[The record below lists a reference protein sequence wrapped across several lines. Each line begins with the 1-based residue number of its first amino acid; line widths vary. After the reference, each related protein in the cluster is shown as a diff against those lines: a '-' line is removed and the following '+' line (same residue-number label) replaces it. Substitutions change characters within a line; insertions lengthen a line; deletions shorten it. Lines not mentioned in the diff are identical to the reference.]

1 MPRIKDLLKKFI
13 LSDGLPSEAELRGL
27 HLSAGAKHYRAYVGP
42 PDRYDLM
49 SALEFRILTELGM
62 REYHNVLDLGCGSL
76 RLGRLLIPFL
86 LPHRYVGVEPESW
99 LVDAGFEHELGETI
113 RKIKDPEFCFDGECS
128 LDHFGH
134 SFDYIMIQSVFSH
147 APLDWIR
154 RCAVRLSKVL
164 AKPAGVV
171 IANYPGG
178 PERLCGKPMA
188 VSGGRGVS
196 AQNIGGSFRR
206 GQCRLARAQLPASGW
221 PNVVYPQP
229 LTVARGRSSRAS
241 NWTSRFFRLVLS
253 GIRPKLH
260 LSSSRSRGQLIVG
273 IFT

>member
-1 MPRIKDLLKKFI
+1 LKKFI

-171 IANYPGG
+171 IANYLEGPSDYAGSQWLYPAVGAYRRKTLEDLFGAGGVVWRELNYPHPGG
-178 PERLCGKPMA
+178 
-188 VSGGRGVS
+188 
-196 AQNIGGSFRR
+196 
-206 GQCRLARAQLPASGW
+206 
-221 PNVVYPQP
+221 
-229 LTVARGRSSRAS
+229 LT
-241 NWTSRFFRLVLS
+241 WFILS
-253 GIRPKLH
+253 H
-260 LSSSRSRGQLIVG
+260 
-273 IFT
+273 